1 MASFKDLP
9 HLDDDGLK
17 VAEVR
22 SWSEEKYRLVEA
34 YSSLFCR
41 SMRGKWG
48 SLVYLDLFAGPGYA
62 RFKGTNRIVAAS
74 PLIALGL
81 DDKFSSY
88 VFSEADPT
96 SAQDLQTRCSR
107 DFASEQVRVIPGNA
121 NALADTIVQA
131 MPKYSK
137 SNTALGFC
145 FVDPYKMGN
154 LQFSTIEKLATRF
167 MDFLVLIP
175 SGMDAHRNEQRYA
188 ATSNTTVDDFVGDA
202 TWRTRWKAEKARG
215 KQFEKFI
222 VEEFGRSMTRLG
234 YTDPGLDKAAIIR
247 SDDKNLLLYRLVLYS
262 THKLGTKFWN
272 EAMKYTNP
280 QTGFEGF

>member
-1 MASFKDLP
+1 MSSFKNLA
-9 HLDDDGLK
+9 HLNDDGLK
-17 VAEVR
+17 VAEVG

-41 SMRGKWG
+41 SMRRKWG
-48 SLVYLDLFAGPGYA
+48 SLVYLDIFAGPGYA
-62 RFKGTNRIVAAS
+62 RFQGTSRIVAAS

-88 VFSEADPT
+88 IFSEADPT
-96 SAQDLQTRCSR
+96 SAQALQTRCAR
-107 DFASEQVRVIPGNA
+107 DFTSEHVRVIPGDA
-121 NALADTIVQA
+121 NALADQIVRA
-131 MPKYSK
+131 MPMPSK
-137 SNTALGFC
+137 ANTVLGFC

-154 LQFSTIEKLATRF
+154 LQFSTIEKLAARF

-175 SGMDAHRNEQRYA
+175 SGMDAHRNEQRYVS
-188 ATSNTTVDDFVGDA
+188 TSNTTVDDFVGDSR
-202 TWRTRWKAEKARG
+202 WRTRWEAEKAAG

-234 YTDPGLDKAAIIR
+234 YADPGLEKAAIIR
-247 SDDKNLLLYRLVLYS
+247 SDTKNLLLYRLVLYS
-262 THKLGTKFWN
+262 KNKLGGKFWD